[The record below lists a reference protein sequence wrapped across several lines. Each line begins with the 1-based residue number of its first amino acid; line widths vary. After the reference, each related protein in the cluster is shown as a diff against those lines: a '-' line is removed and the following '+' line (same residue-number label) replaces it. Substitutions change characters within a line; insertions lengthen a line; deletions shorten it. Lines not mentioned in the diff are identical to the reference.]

1 MSDKPTFQETIFPRT
16 RFLSTLRFIY
26 DSPKQHAPKKT
37 STKCPKPKIPKCKN
51 SNDMVP
57 QLFFFSNA
65 WNMVPGF
72 IILRLRVA
80 TANSALLLRRQGALQ
95 LLTTQE
101 LFLDLLPAWCHFLCW
116 ENADSSK
123 EWVPGFQ
130 V

>member
-1 MSDKPTFQETIFPRT
+1 MP
-16 RFLSTLRFIY
+16 
-26 DSPKQHAPKKT
+26 PKKHPQ
-37 STKCPKPKIPKCKN
+37 SAPNPRFPNAKIPMTWFPNC
-51 SNDMVP
+51 
-57 QLFFFSNA
+57 FFSNA